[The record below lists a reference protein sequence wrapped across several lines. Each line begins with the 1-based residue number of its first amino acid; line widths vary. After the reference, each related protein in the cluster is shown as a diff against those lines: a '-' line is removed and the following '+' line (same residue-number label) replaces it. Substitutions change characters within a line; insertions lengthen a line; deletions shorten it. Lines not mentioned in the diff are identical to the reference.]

1 MTISLKNIKDGWL
14 NHLMI
19 NLLKRRKPS
28 FALQAHIDKRL
39 GICLSCPHLRT
50 RHVPKST
57 MHWQSCKKCG
67 CAFPAMIFAYEK
79 RCPDGRWDVLP
90 ADVIS
95 ASESE

>member
-1 MTISLKNIKDGWL
+1 MDNIIQIADAWLRYLMSTIIGHKNPTKEIQKYVDL
-14 NHLMI
+14 RFKTCM
-19 NLLKRRKPS
+19 
-28 FALQAHIDKRL
+28 
-39 GICLSCPHLRT
+39 SCPHMIIRT
-50 RHVPKST
+50 HGISKRT
-57 MHWQSCKKCG
+57 WRRCGKCG